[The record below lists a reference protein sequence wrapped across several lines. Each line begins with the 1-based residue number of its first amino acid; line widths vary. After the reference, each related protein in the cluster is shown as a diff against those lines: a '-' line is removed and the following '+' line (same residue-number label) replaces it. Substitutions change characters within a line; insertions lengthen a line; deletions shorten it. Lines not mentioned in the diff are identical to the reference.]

1 MVERQFNEVRNKEP
15 SPMTIV
21 LAILGWVAAGTFVG
35 GMTVLFIRLG
45 IRGDDSYLYQDS
57 LEHGDVVVSAI
68 ADNSRA
74 SKAWQIMKE
83 LVKAEKAGEV
93 HA

>member
-1 MVERQFNEVRNKEP
+1 MYLFRF
-15 SPMTIV
+15 
-21 LAILGWVAAGTFVG
+21 VAAGIFNA
-35 GMTVLFIRLG
+35 GMAGLFIGLG
-45 IRGDDSYLYQDS
+45 IRSDDSYLYQDS
-57 LEHGDVVVSAI
+57 LQHGDVVVRVI

-93 HA
+93 DAEEF